1 MIQVDELLEVEIRN
15 LFSYCSLDKPT
26 VFDFRKA
33 PGETRNLALV
43 MGRNGYGKTSFIN
56 CLRLL
61 FLGAEGDEGRRA
73 VMRLSRDPGGTL
85 LGPKAFIFGVTGQWE
100 GIINRRA
107 LQLKE
112 SPVASVKVTW
122 REQDGEAWARRVW
135 NIRASREY
143 RESLEVQLPLED
155 ELLTGTEAQNALEQ
169 RLPARF
175 MRFYIFDGEDM
186 QHIAAGLSEGSHG
199 SPPEKHDIVARLLG
213 IDRVQNLMQLLQGE
227 LHSIGR
233 YARVQAHKQK
243 VEEAEQAVTAAEQKL
258 EENRRQRAALEMER
272 AELGRLLEELG
283 EQLSE
288 LDADKD
294 RRNRM
299 KELREALPKRQR
311 ELREKGELLL
321 KELIAFLPLWADPS
335 LVNETFEQV
344 KSSSNSGQLDGAKA
358 AKIEL
363 IGLLCANL
371 PTELFNPPV
380 KSLKPELVAELKSRL
395 QHRLKAYVP
404 MEHEEAGPLFH
415 AMGGQDRQKVLS
427 FLSPF
432 NPSFADAS
440 ETAKQPGNQLRDWVK
455 LRQQLTAT
463 QQELDALEQAGG
475 QEHLREYETL
485 VEERTE
491 AAHRRRAL
499 EDEFLDLK
507 SEVQLHKAVLEKTG
521 LLQQAEENFRNAKIQ
536 SAQKEP
542 AAEWL
547 KFLTAYEE
555 YFRRAQYEQL
565 GGNMNRHWKEL
576 MSSQQQI
583 HSIAAD
589 QELRIRLL
597 DENRRPVGLKSLSE
611 GMKQLMATAFL
622 WALFDVTGNRFP
634 IIIDTPLGR
643 IDYGHQKT
651 LLEQFYPR
659 VARQVIVLPT
669 DSELDEHKR
678 AWVLP
683 NTYCEYQLQNDGRSG
698 THLVRR
704 S

>member
-112 SPVASVKVTW
+112 PLLASVTVTW

-135 NIRASREY
+135 RITTSREY
-143 RESLEVQLPLED
+143 SESLEVQLPLED
-155 ELLTGTEAQNALEQ
+155 EPLTGAEAQNALEQ

-186 QHIAAGLSEGSHG
+186 QHIAAGLSARSTDAHAGES
-199 SPPEKHDIVARLLG
+199 DIVARLLG
-213 IDRVQNLMQLLQGE
+213 IDRVKSLMQLLEGE
-227 LHSIGR
+227 IKSIGLS
-233 YARVQAHKQK
+233 ARVKAHEQR
-243 VEEAEQAVTAAEQKL
+243 VEEAKNAVEEAQQKL
-258 EENRRQRAALEMER
+258 EENRRERAALEKEC
-272 AELGRLLEELG
+272 AELGRLVEELK
-283 EQLSE
+283 EQVSE
-288 LDADKD
+288 LEADKD

-344 KSSSNSGQLDGAKA
+344 KSSSNSGQLDGTKA

-363 IGLLCANL
+363 IELLRANL

-380 KSLKPELVAELKSRL
+380 KSLKPELVVELKSRL
-395 QHRLKAYVP
+395 EHRLMAYVP
-404 MEHEEAGPLFH
+404 TEHEEAGLWFH

-432 NPSFADAS
+432 TTSVSDAS
-440 ETAKQPGNQLRDWVK
+440 ENVKQPGNQLRDWVK
-455 LRQQLTAT
+455 LRQQLTAM
-463 QQELDALEQAGG
+463 QQKLDELEQAGG

-485 VEERTE
+485 VEERAE
-491 AAHRRRAL
+491 ADHRRRAV
-499 EDEFLDLK
+499 EDKFLKLQSDA
-507 SEVQLHKAVLEKTG
+507 QLHKAVLEKMG
-521 LLQQAEENFRNAKIQ
+521 LLQQAEENLRNAKIQ

-555 YFRRAQYEQL
+555 YFRRAQYEHL
-565 GGNMNRHWKEL
+565 GRNMNRHWRVL
-576 MSSQQQI
+576 MNSQQQI

-589 QELRIRLL
+589 QELRIRLR
-597 DENRRPVGLKSLSE
+597 DEHGRPVGLKSLSE